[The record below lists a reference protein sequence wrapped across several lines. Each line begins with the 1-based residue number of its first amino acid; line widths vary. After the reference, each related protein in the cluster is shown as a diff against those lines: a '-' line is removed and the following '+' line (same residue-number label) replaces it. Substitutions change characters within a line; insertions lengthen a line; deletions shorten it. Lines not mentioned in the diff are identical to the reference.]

1 MEFKEVTIDRLD
13 ELSQLA
19 LHLNKNYTVDELKK
33 HFTEMFTYNNYHCFV
48 LEDNGKIIAITSG
61 WETVRLYCGKQLEV
75 DNVLV
80 DPTIQSKGIGSF
92 FFEKIDEWA
101 KQRNFDTIEL
111 NTYVE
116 NYRSHKFYFNK
127 GYKILGFHF
136 QKKL

>member
-19 LHLNKNYTVDELKK
+19 LHLNKNYTVDALKK
-33 HFTEMFTYNNYHCFV
+33 HFTEMFAYNNYHCFV

-61 WETVRLYCGKQLEV
+61 WETVRLYYGKQLEV

-116 NYRSHKFYFNK
+116 NDRSHKFYFNK